1 MTYALNG
8 YKFDLENFFP
18 RNIFDRVTEIRVT
31 EPQVIHEEATRRV
44 RREKLTTDGKLT
56 ILAADHPARRVTS
69 VGDNPV
75 AMADRFQYLGRVVR
89 VISSEE
95 FDGVMGPTDIIE
107 ELFII
112 NYLVRQGG
120 GPSFLDKK
128 VMLGCMNRGGL
139 SGTAFELDD
148 RLTSFTA
155 EAISRLRLD
164 GAKLMVRIE
173 DQQPASLWTIDYC
186 VHAINRLNALHI
198 PVFLE
203 PLPVKFT
210 DGKYKVQ
217 ENPNDL
223 AKIAGV
229 ASALGDSSANMWLK
243 LPYCE
248 EYHKVS
254 RATTLPIL
262 MLGGEAKGDPTGTLA
277 EFAKGMRA
285 GANIRGALVGRN
297 ILFPGDDDPLA
308 TAMAVHRI
316 VHNDYTAEQAVEY
329 LMKNR
334 DQKLDA
340 LTKYVK

>member
-1 MTYALNG
+1 MSYALNG
-8 YKFDLENFFP
+8 YKFDLEKFFP
-18 RNIFDRVTEIRVT
+18 RNLFDRITEVRVN
-31 EPQVIHEEATRRV
+31 EPQVIQEEATRRV
-44 RREKLTTDGKLT
+44 RRDKLAVDGKLT

-75 AMADRFQYLGRVVR
+75 TMADRLQYLGRVLR
-89 VISSEE
+89 VIASEE

-107 ELFII
+107 ELFIV
-112 NYLVRQGG
+112 NHLVRQDSGQ
-120 GPSFLDKK
+120 SFLDKK

-139 SGTAFELDD
+139 SGAVFEMDD
-148 RLTSFTA
+148 RFTSFTA

-173 DQQPASLWTIDYC
+173 DQEPASLRTIDYC
-186 VHAINRLNALHI
+186 VHAINQLNALHI

-203 PLPVKFT
+203 PLPVKLT

-217 ENPNDL
+217 ENPTDL

-229 ASALGDSSANMWLK
+229 ASALGDSSANIWLK
-243 LPYCE
+243 LPYCDD
-248 EYHKVS
+248 YHKVS

-277 EFAKGMRA
+277 QFAKGMHA
-285 GANIRGALVGRN
+285 GTNIRGALVGRN

-316 VHNDYTAEQAVEY
+316 VHDGYTVEQAVGY
-329 LMKNR
+329 LMKRRGQN
-334 DQKLDA
+334 LDA
-340 LTKYVK
+340 LIKQES

>member
-1 MTYALNG
+1 MSYALNG
-8 YKFDLENFFP
+8 YKFDLEKFFP
-18 RNIFDRVTEIRVT
+18 CNLFDRITEVRVNAPEVIR
-31 EPQVIHEEATRRV
+31 EEATRRV
-44 RREKLTTDGKLT
+44 RRDKLTIDGKLT

-69 VGDNPV
+69 VGNDPV
-75 AMADRFQYLGRVVR
+75 AMADRQQYLGRVLR
-89 VISSEE
+89 VIASEE

-107 ELFII
+107 ELLIVVH
-112 NYLVRQGG
+112 LVRQGG

-128 VMLGCMNRGGL
+128 VILGCMNRGGL
-139 SGTAFELDD
+139 AGTVFEMDD
-148 RLTSFTA
+148 RFTSFTA

-173 DQQPASLWTIDYC
+173 DQQPASLWTVDYC
-186 VHAINRLNALHI
+186 VHAINQLNALHI

-223 AKIAGV
+223 ARIAGV
-229 ASALGDSSANMWLK
+229 ASALGDSSMNMWLK

-277 EFAKGMRA
+277 EFATGMRA

-308 TAMAVHRI
+308 TAVAVHRI
-316 VHNDYTAEQAVEY
+316 VHDGYTAEQAVAY

-334 DQKLDA
+334 DQRLKA
-340 LTKYVK
+340 LTKYMK